1 MEFTLMKRTSSSTV
15 ALPLLAHRKWN
26 TLIPGIDL
34 PHSETF
40 SKILV
45 ANAAYLEQL
54 LEKDR
59 RELEELA
66 KTTTE
71 GDYELSFVEIC
82 QKLLEKEEYDHSTD
96 APKSKTTKEAGSE
109 TYHFYQTSDGQYF
122 FLHPLD
128 IKILKH
134 EFGSYDSMPT
144 HLKLPVISIRESTVN
159 QVFYIHI
166 GSSQTL

>member
-15 ALPLLAHRKWN
+15 ALPLLSHRKWN
-26 TLIPGIDL
+26 TVIPGIDL

-45 ANAAYLEQL
+45 ANNAYLEQL
-54 LEKDR
+54 VEKDR
-59 RELEELA
+59 KELNDLA

-82 QKLLEKEEYDHSTD
+82 QKLLDSEEDYGSGET
-96 APKSKTTKEAGSE
+96 AKSKPVKESGSE
-109 TYHFYQTSDGQYF
+109 TYHFYQTSDGQYY

-134 EFGSYDSMPT
+134 EFGSYDAMPT

-159 QVFYIHI
+159 QVI
-166 GSSQTL
+166 